1 VSVRPV
7 LCEVRDDRNEEPA
20 WWRWVIVDADD
31 ECSVLGLY
39 VSRRVAEERLESML
53 YGAEA

>member
-1 VSVRPV
+1 MRPV
-7 LCEVRDDRNEEPA
+7 LCEVRDDRNEPTV
-20 WWRWVIVDADD
+20 WWRWVIVDGAD

-53 YGAEA
+53 YGEEALS